1 MQLLP
6 CAATGHAHKSPGG
19 GAATHITQTSN
30 TNVRKGNSMNSNE
43 TAHNPLDGITATL
56 EKALQQAREQADTI
70 IANARKEAERIIND
84 ARTQADTIIND
95 AQADARAKGDMER
108 ASLAIQEHAAALHT
122 LALGLTGHD
131 TTPHDNASGSAG
143 DDSAGSSDA
152 DTGTNTDTN
161 KTDAANNASPN
172 NANTH
177 GTDVIP
183 PAPPVTTSNNTP
195 TANAPT
201 STSRTTVTAHPTTR
215 RANGTTR
222 KLAPWE
228 TPEEPQSETAT
239 EPEETL
245 ASNTT
250 GTNAE
255 QDPPAPQWD
264 APLIIDAPLQL

>member
-1 MQLLP
+1 
-6 CAATGHAHKSPGG
+6 
-19 GAATHITQTSN
+19 
-30 TNVRKGNSMNSNE
+30 MNSNE
-43 TAHNPLDGITATL
+43 TTRAANPLDGITAAI
-56 EKALQQAREQADTI
+56 ESAIQQAREQAERI
-70 IANARKEAERIIND
+70 INDAREEAERIIND
-84 ARTQADTIIND
+84 ARTQANSIITD

-122 LALGLTGHD
+122 LALGLTGHE
-131 TTPHDNASGSAG
+131 TTPRDNSGDTNGSA
-143 DDSAGSSDA
+143 DDDNTGSSDA
-152 DTGTNTDTN
+152 DT
-161 KTDAANNASPN
+161 ANNTSPN

-177 GTDVIP
+177 STDVIP
-183 PAPPVTTSNNTP
+183 PAPPATNPNNTP

-201 STSRTTVTAHPTTR
+201 PTSRTTVTAHPTTR

-228 TPEEPQSETAT
+228 TPEEPQSETVT
-239 EPEETL
+239 EPEETH

-250 GTNAE
+250 GTNTE